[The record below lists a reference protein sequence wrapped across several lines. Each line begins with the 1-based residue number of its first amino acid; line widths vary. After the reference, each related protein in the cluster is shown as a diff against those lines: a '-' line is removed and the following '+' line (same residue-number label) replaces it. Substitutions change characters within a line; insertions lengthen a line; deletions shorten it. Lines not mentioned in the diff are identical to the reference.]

1 MVQLP
6 KNCKVLYFDDRVHVR
21 MVYPTT
27 LPEGIHDGLVVFS
40 NWKGRRYIVY
50 EYDVKYQHNM
60 PMIVKDMYFETKG
73 KAMDFNRAKKEE
85 RLREERE
92 ILKKSKF
99 PGLWDIAHLKNGNQL
114 PPPPDEIN
122 LDLPY

>member
-1 MVQLP
+1 MVTLP

-27 LPEGIHDGLVVFS
+27 LPEGVHDGLVVFS

-60 PMIVKDMYFETKG
+60 PMIVRDMYFETKG

-85 RLREERE
+85 RLREERR
-92 ILKKSKF
+92 ILKQSRF
-99 PGLWDIAHLKNGNQL
+99 PGSWDLLCLKNNNQL
-114 PPPPDEIN
+114 PEPPDEIW
-122 LDLPY
+122 LPY